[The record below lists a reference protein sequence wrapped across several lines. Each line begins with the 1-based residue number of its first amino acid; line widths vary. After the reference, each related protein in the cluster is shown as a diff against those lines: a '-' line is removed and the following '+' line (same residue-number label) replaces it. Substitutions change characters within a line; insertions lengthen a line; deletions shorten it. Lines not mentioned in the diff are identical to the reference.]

1 MELLNLL
8 LFVAI
13 TDRKK
18 VEKKRLPYFEKRK
31 QEYNASRERI
41 NKRLDWYAKK
51 AVEIQDISLYIN
63 GKEAFDSDLKR
74 IRKFFGNKAADNFLK
89 RIEKVNP
96 TDFDAI
102 KYL

>member
-18 VEKKRLPYFEKRK
+18 PEKKRLPYFEKRK
-31 QEYNASRERI
+31 LEYENMKKKREMQFD
-41 NKRLDWYAKK
+41 KYAKK
-51 AVEIQDISLYIN
+51 MIEINEISKYTRGTEL
-63 GKEAFDSDLKR
+63 FDGELSK
-74 IRKFFGNKAADNFLK
+74 IRGLFGNRVADGLIE

-96 TDFDAI
+96 TDFDTI